1 MPHVGAPRDHGARFL
16 DREDAGR
23 QLAERLIADRVEV
36 DLVVALPRG
45 GVPVAA
51 PIARALA
58 APLDVLV
65 VRKLGVPGH
74 GELAMGAIGPG
85 GVRVLVDAVMRASGV
100 APGALERVEVAE
112 RRELERRETAYRGD
126 RPPLALDARR
136 VLIVDDGLAT
146 GATARAAVAVAR
158 AAGAAWVGLAV
169 PIGPP
174 DADVELREE
183 VDASWVLWAPAGF
196 SAVGQGYERF
206 GQVDD
211 DAVRAALSHS

>member
-1 MPHVGAPRDHGARFL
+1 MDWGGESTNDPRFR
-16 DREDAGR
+16 DRDDAGR
-23 QLAERLIADRVEV
+23 QLAERLLADGAQV
-36 DLVVALPRG
+36 DLVLALPRG

-51 PIARALA
+51 PVARALD

-65 VRKLGVPGH
+65 VRKLGMPGH
-74 GELAMGAIGPG
+74 AEVAMGAIGPG
-85 GVRVLVDAVMRASGV
+85 GVRVLVDDVVRGADV
-100 APGALERVEVAE
+100 APAALERVEAAE
-112 RRELERRETAYRGD
+112 RRELERREEAYRGG
-126 RPPLALDARR
+126 RPPLELAGRR

-158 AAGAAWVGLAV
+158 AAGASWVGLAV

-174 DADVELREE
+174 DTSAELGAE
-183 VDASWVLWAPAGF
+183 VDGVWVLRAPAWF

-211 DAVRAALSHS
+211 DDVRAALADA

>member
-1 MPHVGAPRDHGARFL
+1 MRWGGDATNDPRFR
-16 DREDAGR
+16 DRDDAGK
-23 QLAERLIADRVEV
+23 QLAERLLADGAQV

-51 PIARALA
+51 PVARALDA
-58 APLDVLV
+58 TLDVLV
-65 VRKLGVPGH
+65 VRKLGLPGH
-74 GELAMGAIGPG
+74 AEVAMGAIGPG
-85 GVRVLVDAVMRASGV
+85 GVRVLVDDVVRGARV
-100 APGALERVEVAE
+100 APAALERVEAAE
-112 RRELERRETAYRGD
+112 RRELERREDAYRGG
-126 RPPLALDARR
+126 RPPLELAGRR

-174 DADVELREE
+174 DTSAELGADV
-183 VDASWVLWAPAGF
+183 DGIWVLSTPTWF

-206 GQVDD
+206 GQVGDD
-211 DAVRAALSHS
+211 DVRAALARP

>member
-1 MPHVGAPRDHGARFL
+1 MRWGADATDDVRYRDRA
-16 DREDAGR
+16 DAGR
-23 QLAERLIADRVEV
+23 RLAERLLADRVEV
-36 DLVVALPRG
+36 DVVVALPRG

-51 PIARALA
+51 PVARALG

-65 VRKLGVPGH
+65 VRKLGLPGH
-74 GELAMGAIGPG
+74 PELAMGAIGSG
-85 GVRVLVDAVMRASGV
+85 GVRVLVDDVVRGSGV
-100 APGALERVEVAE
+100 APAVLERVEAAE
-112 RRELERRETAYRGD
+112 RRELERREAAYRGD
-126 RPPLALDARR
+126 RPPVALAGRR

-174 DADVELREE
+174 DASAELGAE
-183 VDASWVLWAPAGF
+183 VDGVWVLWSPTWF

-211 DAVRAALSHS
+211 AAVRSALAGA

>member
-1 MPHVGAPRDHGARFL
+1 MRWGGDPPNDTRFRDR
-16 DREDAGR
+16 DDAGR
-23 QLAERLIADRVEV
+23 RLAERLLADGAQV
-36 DLVVALPRG
+36 DLVLALPRG

-51 PIARALA
+51 PVARALG

-65 VRKLGVPGH
+65 VRKLGLPGH
-74 GELAMGAIGPG
+74 PELAMGAIGPG
-85 GVRVLVDAVMRASGV
+85 GVRVLVDDVVRGSAV
-100 APGALERVEVAE
+100 APAALERVEAAE
-112 RRELERRETAYRGD
+112 RRELVRREHAYRGD
-126 RPPLALDARR
+126 RPPSELVGRR

-174 DADVELREE
+174 DTSAELGGDVDR
-183 VDASWVLWAPAGF
+183 SWVLHAPAWF

-206 GQVDD
+206 GQVSDD
-211 DAVRAALSHS
+211 DVRAALAGA